1 MTSLASVTLLVT
13 VTFDPLSQCLRRGFL
28 SQENRTEG
36 CSKSSGLSF
45 VSLHVTPDNERHQ
58 KFLCDD
64 GHDGRQSP
72 ATDATLRRSPKV
84 CETCAWRQSD
94 GLPMAFYEGVPPAS
108 LICTTRTVYHSL
120 SLDPRTF
127 KPKPGPRGQIH
138 AWGIYPVCLICMCG
152 PKVLT
157 ICSSTRRQTIWEM
170 RKIATSRLVSWIVTF
185 GSFSFE

>member
-1 MTSLASVTLLVT
+1 MNDIKSFYAMMGMMGDSRQPPTPPYGGPPKFVKLALG
-13 VTFDPLSQCLRRGFL
+13 DRG
-28 SQENRTEG
+28 
-36 CSKSSGLSF
+36 
-45 VSLHVTPDNERHQ
+45 
-58 KFLCDD
+58 
-64 GHDGRQSP
+64 
-72 ATDATLRRSPKV
+72 
-84 CETCAWRQSD
+84 D
-94 GLPMAFYEGVPPAS
+94 GLPIAFYEGVPPAS